1 MEKKGELLNQ
11 LAIIADLIENINAN
25 TKSSTIVFELPKIE
39 FDRVFEYMEKKY
51 DRRMEKPKNSFNIT
65 IGTVDVVFNTS
76 NA

>member
-11 LAIIADLIENINAN
+11 LAIIVDLIENINADA
-25 TKSSTIVFELPKIE
+25 KSSTIVFELPKIE

-51 DRRMEKPKNSFNIT
+51 DRRMEKPKNSFSIT

>member
-11 LAIIADLIENINAN
+11 LAIIVDLIENINAN
-25 TKSSTIVFELPKIE
+25 AKSSTIVFELSKME

-51 DRRMEKPKNSFNIT
+51 DRRTEKPKNSFNIT
-65 IGTVDVVFNTS
+65 IGGVDVVFNTS